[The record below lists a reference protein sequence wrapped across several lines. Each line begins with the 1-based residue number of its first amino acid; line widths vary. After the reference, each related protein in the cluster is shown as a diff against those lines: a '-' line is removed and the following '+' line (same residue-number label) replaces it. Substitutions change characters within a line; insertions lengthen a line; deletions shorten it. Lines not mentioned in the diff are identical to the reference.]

1 MKRFE
6 VQRGLMTHQ
15 RHEKL
20 TNSKSQ
26 TIPGMALS
34 VKELISNH
42 VRGIG
47 LGAIVKKA
55 IYDEE
60 VDPTRS
66 PDFDF
71 ADATEYLRQTDFY
84 NALNEQVVKQAP
96 KVEEV
101 PKEPSETTKPE

>member
-15 RHEKL
+15 RHEKMS
-20 TNSKSQ
+20 NSKSQ

-55 IYDEE
+55 VYDEE

-66 PDFDF
+66 PDFDY
-71 ADATEYLRQTDFY
+71 ADATSYLRDTEFY
-84 NALNEQVVKQAP
+84 NSVVNQ
-96 KVEEV
+96 EV
-101 PKEPSETTKPE
+101 KDKEPVSGGAGEPATPPVTE

>member
-15 RHEKL
+15 RHEKMS
-20 TNSKSQ
+20 NSKSQ
-26 TIPGMALS
+26 TIPGMALT

-84 NALNEQVVKQAP
+84 NAQNEPVVNQASN
-96 KVEEV
+96 VV
-101 PKEPSETTKPE
+101 VGGDEPTTPPKPE

>member
-15 RHEKL
+15 RHEKMS
-20 TNSKSQ
+20 NSKSQ

-55 IYDEE
+55 VYDEE

-71 ADATEYLRQTDFY
+71 ADATTYLRDAEFY
-84 NALNEQVVKQAP
+84 NPVEQQ
-96 KVEEV
+96 EV
-101 PKEPSETTKPE
+101 NDEKPVSGGAGDPATPPVTE

>member
-1 MKRFE
+1 
-6 VQRGLMTHQ
+6 MTHQ
-15 RHEKL
+15 RHEKMSN
-20 TNSKSQ
+20 TKSQ

-55 IYDEE
+55 VYDEE

-71 ADATEYLRQTDFY
+71 ADATSYLRDTEFY
-84 NALNEQVVKQAP
+84 NSVENQEVKD
-96 KVEEV
+96 EEPV
-101 PKEPSETTKPE
+101 SGGAGEPATPPVTD

>member
-1 MKRFE
+1 
-6 VQRGLMTHQ
+6 MTHQ
-15 RHEKL
+15 RHEKM

-34 VKELISNH
+34 VKDLISNH

-66 PDFDF
+66 PDFDY
-71 ADATEYLRQTDFY
+71 ADATTYLRDADFY
-84 NALNEQVVKQAP
+84 NSVEKQEVKD
-96 KVEEV
+96 
-101 PKEPSETTKPE
+101 KEPVSGGAGEPATPPVTE